1 MSSRTSMN
9 NQTYRLTV
17 YGLMTALAFVA
28 NYIRFPFLGSA
39 ITISNTLCVLSGF
52 ILGPWAGFVTAG
64 LGNFLYDIIMGYG
77 LEGLITLVSKGAIAV
92 VAGLISYR
100 ALRSPK
106 LSAKERT
113 MLFVAAA
120 AAALTY
126 VALYMLK
133 TFVMGLTVYGLT
145 MEATLAKML
154 SKLPASLINA
164 VFATI
169 AAPILMNALHLPLH
183 KLGVLTPAEKKA

>member
-1 MSSRTSMN
+1 
-9 NQTYRLTV
+9 
-17 YGLMTALAFVA
+17 
-28 NYIRFPFLGSA
+28 
-39 ITISNTLCVLSGF
+39 
-52 ILGPWAGFVTAG
+52 
-64 LGNFLYDIIMGYG
+64 
-77 LEGLITLVSKGAIAV
+77 
-92 VAGLISYR
+92 
-100 ALRSPK
+100 
-106 LSAKERT
+106 

-169 AAPILMNALHLPLH
+169 AAPILMNALHLPLY
-183 KLGVLTPAEKKA
+183 KLGVLTTAEKKA